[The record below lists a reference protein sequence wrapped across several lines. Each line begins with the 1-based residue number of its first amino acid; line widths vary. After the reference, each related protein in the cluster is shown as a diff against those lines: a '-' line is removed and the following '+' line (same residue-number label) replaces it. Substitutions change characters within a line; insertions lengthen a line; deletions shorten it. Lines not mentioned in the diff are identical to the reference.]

1 MSPPI
6 TEEPSGETPKTH
18 RVPKSAFT
26 RETAKAASAK
36 AAQKRREKAARQSDR
51 KTTVSVPLDLEAVIT
66 GLRDKAKTGNAQ
78 AASALLAYL
87 TRFPIQQGSG
97 EDWQDKALEDMTP
110 DELAFAE
117 AWALRQVN
125 RAMRHHKGMQRAA
138 SEATGT

>member
-1 MSPPI
+1 M
-6 TEEPSGETPKTH
+6 E
-18 RVPKSAFT
+18 
-26 RETAKAASAK
+26 
-36 AAQKRREKAARQSDR
+36 
-51 KTTVSVPLDLEAVIT
+51 LESVIT

-87 TRFPIQQGSG
+87 TRFPVQQGSG

-125 RAMRHHKGMQRAA
+125 RAMRRAEGLRKGAGRGGYPPEVNESCRRWPHFLRGWHPACLRL
-138 SEATGT
+138 ATSSPKR